1 MSFVP
6 PRPEMLTVEGPAGPL
21 EAIVEVPAGFAGERA
36 AVVCHPHPL
45 FGGTMNNK
53 VVHTAARALQ
63 EAGYAT
69 LRFNFRGVGASPGAF
84 DDGLG
89 ETDDALAAFDHVRA
103 RWPAASVSVA
113 GFSFGSFVAWRVAAQ
128 RSVRELILISP
139 PVARFEFGATQAR
152 PTVVIQGDVDD
163 VVLASDVA
171 SWVAGLSP
179 VPPLATVNG
188 AGHFFHGHLAELRQ
202 AVQAAVR

>member
-6 PRPEMLTVEGPAGPL
+6 PRPEALTLDGPVGPL
-21 EAIVEVPAGFAGERA
+21 EAILEVPAGFSGARV

-69 LRFNFRGVGASPGAF
+69 LRFNFRGVGASPGVF
-84 DDGLG
+84 DDGRG
-89 ETDDALAAFDHVRA
+89 ETDDALAAYDYLRA
-103 RWPAASVSVA
+103 RWPAASVSAA
-113 GFSFGSFVAWRVAAQ
+113 GFSFGSFVACGAAA
-128 RSVRELILISP
+128 RRAVRALILISP
-139 PVARFEFGATQAR
+139 PVARFDFGAVEAK

-163 VVLASDVA
+163 VVLADDVA
-171 SWVAGLSP
+171 RWVAALSP
-179 VPPLATVNG
+179 VPPLVTVSG
-188 AGHFFHGHLAELRQ
+188 AGHFFHGHLAELRE
-202 AVQAAVR
+202 AVGAAVR